1 MVWDEDTADKKKTI
15 SHLLDDLS
23 HFIKSDT
30 ALKKRV
36 SKLEKDKKAA
46 ETHTDARQNE
56 ITKLTEQLQTTQAQ
70 AADAG
75 LGKKLYEATKEVA
88 ALSAAGNWFML
99 GGAVKALEKAWEEKE
114 REAAATHATAQ

>member
-36 SKLEKDKKAA
+36 SKLEKDKK
-46 ETHTDARQNE
+46 
-56 ITKLTEQLQTTQAQ
+56 KL
-70 AADAG
+70 
-75 LGKKLYEATKEVA
+75 EA
-88 ALSAAGNWFML
+88 
-99 GGAVKALEKAWEEKE
+99 
-114 REAAATHATAQ
+114 